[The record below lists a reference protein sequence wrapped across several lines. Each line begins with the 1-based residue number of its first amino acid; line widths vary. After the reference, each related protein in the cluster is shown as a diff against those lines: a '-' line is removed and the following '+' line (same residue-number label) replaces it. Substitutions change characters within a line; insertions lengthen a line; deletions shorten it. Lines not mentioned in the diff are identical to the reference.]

1 MNTKQKDDELNAQLK
16 ISSVAH
22 NANLQRAS
30 MLMTARTDAVKL
42 AMNLADMKTVGGSAN
57 ATKLVEEASII
68 HSFLTQDVEDV
79 NFEVPKNPHS
89 STIKL
94 LD

>member
-42 AMNLADMKTVGGSAN
+42 AMNLADMKTVGGSA
-57 ATKLVEEASII
+57 TKLVEEASII

>member
-42 AMNLADMKTVGGSAN
+42 AMNLADMKTVGGSA
-57 ATKLVEEASII
+57 TKLVEEASII

-79 NFEVPKNPHS
+79 NFEAPKNPHS